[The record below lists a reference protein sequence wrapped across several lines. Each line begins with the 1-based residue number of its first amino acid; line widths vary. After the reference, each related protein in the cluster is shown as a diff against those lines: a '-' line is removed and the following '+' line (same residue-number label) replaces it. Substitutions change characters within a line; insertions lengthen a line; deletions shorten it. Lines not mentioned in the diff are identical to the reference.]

1 MLAYEC
7 ATATRCIGA
16 WVKTVVQE
24 GALMLTWGI
33 TLTTVVAALG
43 QMSVMPILSVICVMK
58 DVPAPLPQQL
68 S

>member
-1 MLAYEC
+1 MSYGKALN
-7 ATATRCIGA
+7 RRPSD
-16 WVKTVVQE
+16 QE